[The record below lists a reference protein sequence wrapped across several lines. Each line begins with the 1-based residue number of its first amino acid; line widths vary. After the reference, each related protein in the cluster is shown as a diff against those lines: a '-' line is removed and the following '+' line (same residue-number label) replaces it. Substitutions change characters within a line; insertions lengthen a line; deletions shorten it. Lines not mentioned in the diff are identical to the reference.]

1 MICLEADKESSEE
14 VCPRICCLLSAYP
27 LQCSCLENPMDGE
40 AWWAAVRGVVQS
52 QTRLKRLSSSNS
64 KCLQLKIIDIP
75 EIYIGMA
82 HSTLHEEKEE

>member
-1 MICLEADKESSEE
+1 
-14 VCPRICCLLSAYP
+14 
-27 LQCSCLENPMDGE
+27 MDGE

-75 EIYIGMA
+75 EIYIGMV
-82 HSTLHEEKEE
+82 HSTLHEEREE